1 MGKNKKNK
9 SKKYIRVSS
18 AYFIFAILNTI
29 IILSILVSVSSGL
42 SRKYILNNL
51 KRDNVLQVENYALKV
66 NAQIEHNIEIVKNL
80 IAISEQYP
88 RIDEEKRREY
98 YKDLII
104 SVIKTNSQIK
114 NIFFIWKPYTIDNL
128 DNKYRNLF
136 LGNTGQF
143 AIKYTKKPEIDS
155 SAITTDDLSLLDKY
169 EKEFIAQG
177 KNILVISPIII
188 NTINEGKQYFTRIV
202 GAIKDQQA
210 NTIAIVG
217 IDIPNDHLINLF
229 PPDILQQIYLLNE
242 NFNFIYHPDKKH
254 IGQNIKAFYPEFL
267 QSELYVNLLKNK
279 PFFGKSK
286 VTNQKGYFV
295 AYPVRINNKFW
306 TIIKFIPRIA
316 LKPYRLAYSNV
327 RKVVVLS
334 ILLYMIIYIIGTLI
348 LLRKYNETIN
358 TVINSLLENRPII
371 IEDKKGWSRLKELQN
386 FIETFRKIQ
395 EINAQRYEFIEQI
408 NQGNYDIEDLR
419 PASKDDKT
427 AIALNQ
433 LKENLKNTYQRQ
445 QEHLRHQEIETWKN
459 VGLAKFNEI
468 LRSHINDPETL
479 AYETISNL
487 TDYLDAQVGAFFIL
501 SQKDGKEVL
510 ELLGYYGYNRKIYEK
525 KYFELGEGLTG
536 NVALEK
542 MPAVSK
548 VPPDYVELATGL
560 GKAAPNYIAVY
571 PLMALDILY
580 GVIEIAKIKP
590 FEDYELDFLTNISE
604 IIASSLATVKIN
616 QETKKL
622 LEQSQVAT
630 AQMRQKEKELES
642 TIKRLEAIQ
651 KESEEQRF
659 KLESIISALNE
670 IVYYAELTP
679 SKKVISV
686 NKQITEKLNIPYTQ
700 ATEKTYFELFNI
712 PVVEIDKHTKYWEKV
727 LNGHKTEFTFEIV
740 ISDTSSIWVNATLIP
755 IIKDLKIERVIFIGV
770 DITPVKEKENTL
782 EKLLL
787 ETKEKEERLH
797 IQEMEMEMTLEE
809 LTNLEKQIEEK
820 DKKIQGLEN
829 QLEQVQKKYQ
839 GMIKE
844 FEKRL
849 NRSKKIE
856 VALREKINEL
866 QKEINRLR
874 SQRD

>member
-1 MGKNKKNK
+1 MGRATKNKK
-9 SKKYIRVSS
+9 KKYIRASS

-29 IILSILVSVSSGL
+29 AILIILVSISSGL
-42 SRKYILNNL
+42 SRKYILDNL
-51 KRDNVLQVENYALKV
+51 KHDNILEVENYALKV
-66 NAQIEHNIEIVKNL
+66 KAEIKHNVEIIKNL
-80 IAISEQYP
+80 IAISEQYQS
-88 RIDEEKRREY
+88 IEEAKRREY
-98 YKDLII
+98 YKNLII
-104 SVIKTNSQIK
+104 SVLKTNSQIK
-114 NIFFIWKPYTIDNL
+114 NIFLIWKPYTIDNL

-155 SAITTDDLSLLDKY
+155 SAITTDDLSLLNKY

-177 KNILVISPIII
+177 QNILVISPLITNRIS
-188 NTINEGKQYFTRIV
+188 EGKQFYTRIV

-210 NTIAIVG
+210 NIIALVG
-217 IDIPNDHLINLF
+217 IDIPNDLLINLF
-229 PPDILQQIYLLNE
+229 PPNLLQHIYILNE
-242 NFNFIYHPDKKH
+242 DFNFIYHPDKKH

-267 QSELYVNLLKNK
+267 QSELYYDLLKNN

-286 VTNQKGYFV
+286 ITKEKGYFV
-295 AYPVRINNKFW
+295 AYPVKITNKFW
-306 TIIKFIPRIA
+306 TIIKFIPRSA
-316 LKPYRLAYSNV
+316 LKPYKAAYFNV
-327 RKVVVLS
+327 RKVV
-334 ILLYMIIYIIGTLI
+334 ILAIFLYMLIYIIGTLI
-348 LLRKYNETIN
+348 LLRKYNETIK
-358 TVINSLLENRPII
+358 TVINSLFENRPIT
-371 IEDKKGWSRLKELQN
+371 IENPKGLFRLQELQN
-386 FIETFRKIQ
+386 FIDTFRKIQ
-395 EINAQRYEFIEQI
+395 KINAQRYEFIEQI
-408 NQGNYDIEDLR
+408 NKGNYDIEDII
-419 PASKDDKT
+419 PVSKDDKT

-433 LKENLKNTYQRQ
+433 LKENLKKSYKTQ

-468 LRSHINDPETL
+468 LRSNINDPETL

-501 SQKDGKEVL
+501 TQKDGKEIL

-525 KYFELGEGLTG
+525 KYFDLGEGLTG

-542 MPAVSK
+542 MPTVTK

-571 PLMALDILY
+571 PLMALDTLY

-590 FEDYELDFLTNISE
+590 FEDYELDFLSNISE

-630 AQMRQKEKELES
+630 AQMRQKERELEN
-642 TIKRLEAIQ
+642 TINRLEKIQ

-670 IVYYAELTP
+670 IVYYAEFTP
-679 SKKVISV
+679 GKKVITV

-712 PVVEIDKHTKYWEKV
+712 PVVEIDRHTKYWENV

-740 ISDTSSIWVNATLIP
+740 LADTSSIWVNATLIP

-787 ETKEKEERLH
+787 ETKEKEERLQV
-797 IQEMEMEMTLEE
+797 QEMEMEMTLEE
-809 LTNLEKQIEEK
+809 VTRLEKQIEEK
-820 DKKIQGLEN
+820 DKKIQELEN
-829 QLEQVQKKYQ
+829 ELELTQKKYQ
-839 GMIKE
+839 AMIKE

-856 VALREKINEL
+856 VALREKINQLE
-866 QKEINRLR
+866 KEIDRLKN
-874 SQRD
+874 QKD